1 MTEQAPPLEAEGM
14 TLLEHVRELRN
25 RVFIAVIALAVGTGI
40 SFTFSERILQFLI
53 SPYGDKLL
61 ATSPLEALTNV
72 FTVSLTAGAIFAMPI
87 ILWQIF
93 GFIAPGLLPKEKK
106 WIFFGL
112 PFALILFAMG
122 VSFAWFIM
130 LPAALGFLTGIFP
143 GVFNV
148 QLRPDEYIPFVTGIL
163 FWMGVAFEMPMIIF
177 ILAKAGV
184 VSSYVLRK
192 QWRFAVV
199 IIAVIAAVITPTPDP
214 VNMSIVMVPLLIL
227 YVFSIFMASLARR
240 GAQSPALLDPEELD
254 RK

>member
-1 MTEQAPPLEAEGM
+1 MTEQAPPLESEGM

-25 RVFIAVIALAVGTGI
+25 RVFIATVALALGTGI
-40 SFTFSERILQFLI
+40 SFTFAERILQFLVA
-53 SPYGDKLL
+53 PYGNKLL

-93 GFIAPGLLPKEKK
+93 GFISPGLLPKEKK
-106 WIFFGL
+106 WIFLGL
-112 PFALILFAMG
+112 PFALILFALG

-130 LPAALGFLTGIFP
+130 LPTALGFLTGIFP

-214 VNMSIVMVPLLIL
+214 VNMSIVMIPLLIL